1 MSTNAKKNA
10 NSSHSDKEFKFNKEN
25 LKEANDALNKYPK
38 DRKSSAVMPL
48 LHIAQKQCGGFIP
61 LSAMDYIANF
71 LDMQPIHVYE
81 VAKFYSMYNLSI
93 TGKYLIQV
101 CRTTP
106 CWLCC
111 SDDILKSCKE
121 LLNIDIGETTS
132 DNLFTLKEVECL
144 GACVNAPVV
153 QINDDYYENLTA
165 DKIKEILIG
174 YKKKENIITE

>member
-1 MSTNAKKNA
+1 MSTNTKKDT
-10 NSSHSDKEFKFNKEN
+10 SSTCNEEFKFNKEN
-25 LKEANDALNKYPK
+25 LKELNDTISRYPK

-48 LHIAQKQCGGFIP
+48 LHLAQKQCGGFIP
-61 LSAMDYIANF
+61 LSAMNCIANF

-81 VAKFYSMYNLSI
+81 VAKFYSMYNLSN

-121 LLNIDIGETTS
+121 VLKIDVGETTS

-144 GACVNAPVV
+144 GACVNAPIV
-153 QINDDYYENLTA
+153 QINDNYYEKLTP
-165 DKIKEILIG
+165 DKIKEIIME
-174 YKKKENIITE
+174 YKKNESVVTD